1 VNFLNPIFHWF
12 FARDINDKFL
22 TWKNVQPMTATNVN
36 GSVVL
41 KADSSKLSAIHPAD
55 LADILEDLGS
65 DERISL
71 LESISAVTAA
81 ATLQEMPINLR
92 VQMAQSLDNEKLAG
106 IIAEMQMDE
115 TVDLLDELDSDKR
128 EAVFHLLTL
137 DRVAEIKDLTKLSAF
152 SVGSIMNTNFVT
164 AMETQTVREV
174 LKAVKAETKRAEL
187 LSYVYIIDEEE
198 HIRGLVTLR
207 QLLSS
212 KGTIPIANIMRG
224 NIISV
229 RIDSS
234 IKRMAQVFFKYKFDA
249 IPVVDENDKLQGII
263 TMRDALDAVFPEVR
277 RASEG

>member
-1 VNFLNPIFHWF
+1 
-12 FARDINDKFL
+12 
-22 TWKNVQPMTATNVN
+22 
-36 GSVVL
+36 
-41 KADSSKLSAIHPAD
+41 
-55 LADILEDLGS
+55 
-65 DERISL
+65 
-71 LESISAVTAA
+71 
-81 ATLQEMPINLR
+81 
-92 VQMAQSLDNEKLAG
+92 
-106 IIAEMQMDE
+106 
-115 TVDLLDELDSDKR
+115 
-128 EAVFHLLTL
+128 
-137 DRVAEIKDLTKLSAF
+137 
-152 SVGSIMNTNFVT
+152 
-164 AMETQTVREV
+164 
-174 LKAVKAETKRAEL
+174 VKAETKRAEL